1 MKKTNIDHLNSH
13 GTQLSRRQF
22 VGLGL
27 VGASSTLLAPSFF
40 SMLSSSAFAGQDPL
54 NPIAYLGF
62 DLAGGAAMPGNFL
75 VGGAG
80 GPEDLLKSYDL
91 IGWNPR
97 VNGYDDRFGLPMPK
111 ANIGK
116 IFEGLT
122 TTMSEGA
129 QKNFRMGSFSHV
141 SRDDTS
147 DNPLSII
154 ELLSSMNNMG
164 GSKSQKGL
172 GMTSAASGGNSRGVK
187 SISQYSP
194 TKILSVQDITNI
206 TKLSVALEPVPGSL
220 KSRMFKTMQNI
231 SNSQSKRLFG
241 LDAMPDAMNSSFTGL
256 EQLVGGTFALDPR
269 QIADIQTI
277 YGINANTQ
285 VTNVTATRAGI
296 VNCVLAR
303 ATGPGVITIGGCDY
317 HDGTQTTGD
326 AKDLEI
332 GREIGRAIEL
342 AHQRKVPLFIHIYSD
357 GGVGARQGSRMWGSD
372 SGEQSLTVIGYYD
385 PKGVPSYSRKD
396 IIQIG
401 HYTAGQGADRE
412 TLIGGNP
419 ALVSYAVLA
428 NYMNLMGNLDQFNT
442 YAPSPFSEAELNSIL
457 IFGKS

>member
-1 MKKTNIDHLNSH
+1 
-13 GTQLSRRQF
+13 
-22 VGLGL
+22 
-27 VGASSTLLAPSFF
+27 
-40 SMLSSSAFAGQDPL
+40 
-54 NPIAYLGF
+54 
-62 DLAGGAAMPGNFL
+62 
-75 VGGAG
+75 
-80 GPEDLLKSYDL
+80 
-91 IGWNPR
+91 
-97 VNGYDDRFGLPMPK
+97 
-111 ANIGK
+111 
-116 IFEGLT
+116 
-122 TTMSEGA
+122 
-129 QKNFRMGSFSHV
+129 
-141 SRDDTS
+141 
-147 DNPLSII
+147 
-154 ELLSSMNNMG
+154 
-164 GSKSQKGL
+164 
-172 GMTSAASGGNSRGVK
+172 
-187 SISQYSP
+187 
-194 TKILSVQDITNI
+194 
-206 TKLSVALEPVPGSL
+206 
-220 KSRMFKTMQNI
+220 
-231 SNSQSKRLFG
+231 
-241 LDAMPDAMNSSFTGL
+241 MPDAMNSSFTGL